1 MRLSLLFMQLG
12 FQMKVLMATTYDGH
26 ELDFLLKTQFLAHTD
41 LLLSANSYVK
51 DRGAFFFRCTK
62 ANP

>member
-51 DRGAFFFRCTK
+51 D
-62 ANP
+62 